1 MFSVRVIIITRFF
14 FSQIERQLRAY
25 LRRVEDVLG
34 KDWENHIEGQGLK
47 ADGDSFRQKLNTQEI
62 FDDWSQQVQK
72 RALLVVGRIFAI
84 DTFKS
89 RGVAKTLL
97 KIKVNFTKD
106 VITLAKEVLIIIIC
120 FKFIFPLIIFI
131 KPISFTIILKF
142 VSQCLSKTYFIV

>member
-1 MFSVRVIIITRFF
+1 M
-14 FSQIERQLRAY
+14 RAY

-106 VITLAKEVLIIIIC
+106 VITLAKEV
-120 FKFIFPLIIFI
+120 
-131 KPISFTIILKF
+131 
-142 VSQCLSKTYFIV
+142 